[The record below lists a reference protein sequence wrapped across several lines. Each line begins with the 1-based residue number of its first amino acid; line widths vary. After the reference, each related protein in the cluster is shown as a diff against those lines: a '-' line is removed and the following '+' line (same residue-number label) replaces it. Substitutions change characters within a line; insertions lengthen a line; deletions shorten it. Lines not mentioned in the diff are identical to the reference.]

1 MCVEMPSACA
11 QGGGVACGAAAQVL
25 ETLLSTRISIS
36 IAPFGFITAT
46 ICIPEKGHHPLPKP
60 RCGLASSV
68 EHGIIGNGTAAGR
81 RRRAAGTLHHFG
93 SMASQHRVGMNM
105 LRAEQRSHLACGRLV
120 ITILSNVGN
129 FVVGRLGEAP
139 SGSTR
144 S

>member
-1 MCVEMPSACA
+1 MPSGCT
-11 QGGGVACGAAAQVL
+11 QGGGVACGAAAQML
-25 ETLLSTRISIS
+25 EAFLSTRISIS
-36 IAPFGFITAT
+36 VTAFGLITAT
-46 ICIPEKGHHPLPKP
+46 ICIPEKGHHSLPKP
-60 RCGLASSV
+60 RCGLTSSV
-68 EHGIIGNGTAAGR
+68 KHGIVGNGTATGR
-81 RRRAAGTLHHFG
+81 WRRAAGSLHHFG

-120 ITILSNVGN
+120 VTILSNVGN